1 MNPKVHPTALIDPGA
16 RLAPGVKIGPYC
28 VVANDVIIGP
38 GTEIGPHVI
47 IHGPTEIGSDCR
59 IHSHCSIGS
68 DAQDLKFRGET
79 ALLRIGNNNLIR
91 EFVTINRGTA
101 GGGAQTALGDHNYLM
116 TGVHVAHDCILG
128 NHIIL
133 ANAATLAGHVVIQD
147 YATVGAFSGVHQFCR
162 VGTHAYIGGYSV
174 ITRDALPFIKTVGN
188 RNEAKTYGINTLGL
202 ERRNF
207 KKEEV
212 QVLKKAYRTLVQSK
226 LQLKEA
232 LDQLQAQFPDDQNV
246 QVLIRFASESDRSFI
261 R

>member
-1 MNPKVHPTALIDPGA
+1 MVHPTAQVDPGA
-16 RLAPGVKIGPYC
+16 RLAPDVEVGPYC
-28 VVANDVIIGP
+28 VIGDAVTIGS
-38 GTEIGPHVI
+38 GTEIGPHVVI
-47 IHGPTEIGSDCR
+47 QGPTEIGSDCR
-59 IHSHCSIGS
+59 VYSHCSIGS

-79 ALLRIGNNNLIR
+79 AVLRIGNNNLIR
-91 EFVTINRGTA
+91 EFVTINRGTS
-101 GGGAQTALGDHNYLM
+101 GGGGRTLLGDHNYLM

-133 ANAATLAGHVVIQD
+133 ANAATLAGHVLIQD

-188 RNEAKTYGINTLGL
+188 RNDAQTYGINTLGL

-212 QVLKKAYRTLVQSK
+212 QILKKAYRILVQSK
-226 LQLKEA
+226 LQLREA
-232 LDQLQAQFPDDQNV
+232 LDQLRSSFPGDPHV
-246 QVLIRFASESDRSFI
+246 QELIRFASESDRSFI